1 FKGANGLYFWEL
13 FLHLPFMI
21 SHRLNLEQRFS
32 DAERWLAFI
41 FDPGRKANGAAP
53 AYWNVRPLVE
63 LPDPD
68 YFLRSPI
75 DPDGIAASDPVRYQ
89 KAVYFHYIKNLID
102 RGDMAYRQLTPDSL
116 G

>member
-1 FKGANGLYFWEL
+1 
-13 FLHLPFMI
+13 M
-21 SHRLNLEQRFS
+21 
-32 DAERWLAFI
+32 
-41 FDPGRKANGAAP
+41 P

-116 G
+116 GEARLWYVRILDMLGPRPDMK